1 MISCYL
7 SKRESFY
14 LFWIEKMEQDDYL
27 LFRLLDDGEAHTI
40 TYSGKT
46 YTFQFMG
53 ERIGSENYLSVK
65 ASSGEEKRFGWG
77 WSGEQVWRALEHL
90 KMGGIRHRC
99 LATDPTTTRQKG
111 KQAQSGWK

>member
-1 MISCYL
+1 
-7 SKRESFY
+7 
-14 LFWIEKMEQDDYL
+14 MEQDDYL
-27 LFRLLDDGEAHTI
+27 LFHLLDDGEAHTI

-77 WSGEQVWRALEHL
+77 WGYEEVWRALDHL
-90 KMGGIRHRC
+90 K
-99 LATDPTTTRQKG
+99 KG
-111 KQAQSGWK
+111 WDTPQVPRYETYDEKDENRGEQVFLDVKQDY